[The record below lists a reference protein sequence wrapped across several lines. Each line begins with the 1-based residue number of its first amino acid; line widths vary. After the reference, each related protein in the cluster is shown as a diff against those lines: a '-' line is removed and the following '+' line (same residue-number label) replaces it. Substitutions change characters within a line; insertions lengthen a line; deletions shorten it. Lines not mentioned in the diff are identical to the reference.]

1 MNSDFMFRETDIDH
15 VNGVEHC
22 NVTTG
27 DKVVKNRLAKLAK
40 EHPDQVVLMADNADS
55 SVWYHVPWK
64 WIQIRPPRKINMS
77 EERRQELAEKMRS
90 MSRNTE

>member
-27 DKVVKNRLAKLAK
+27 DKVIKNRLSKLAK
-40 EHPDQVVLMADNADS
+40 EHPDEVVLMADNKDG

-64 WIQIRPPRKINMS
+64 WIQIRPPRKLNLS
-77 EERRQELAEKMRS
+77 EEQRKEMAERIRRISK
-90 MSRNTE
+90 NTE